1 MKVPKFVLAL
11 VFCGSLAVG
20 AVANDGWGR
29 DGSYTKLYNP
39 DTVKTITGKIVS
51 VNRESRPLKGMGPG
65 FSVVLKDD
73 SGVATEAQVGP
84 AWFTSFYKEKWN
96 AKVGDKVSVTG
107 SVVDVGGKSVMIVQQ
122 GSKGD
127 LKMTCRNKNGLPVWD
142 LNVSDF

>member
-84 AWFTSFYKEKWN
+84 AWFTSFYKEKMECQ
-96 AKVGDKVSVTG
+96 
-107 SVVDVGGKSVMIVQQ
+107 GGRQ
-122 GSKGD
+122 GLGHRFC
-127 LKMTCRNKNGLPVWD
+127 CRCRWKIGNDRSAGKQGRP
-142 LNVSDF
+142 